1 MRTKRFTWE
10 TGDLELETPPPL
22 REGDEMA
29 NPLDEAE
36 DIENQLAEFERLM
49 NESDESDESDV
60 VVEDEA
66 EELPPSVG
74 DAGSVTQR

>member
-10 TGDLELETPPPL
+10 SGDLELETPPPL

-49 NESDESDESDV
+49 DESDADD
-60 VVEDEA
+60 EDEVVA
-66 EELPPSVG
+66 EEPPPSVG
-74 DAGSVTQR
+74 DAGSIPQR

>member
-10 TGDLELETPPPL
+10 SGDLELETPPPL

-29 NPLDEAE
+29 NPLNEAE

-49 NESDESDESDV
+49 NESDESGVGD
-60 VVEDEA
+60 VEDEA
-66 EELPPSVG
+66 EPSPSVG
-74 DAGSVTQR
+74 DAGSVT

>member
-10 TGDLELETPPPL
+10 SGDLELETPPPL

-29 NPLDEAE
+29 NLLDEAE

-49 NESDESDESDV
+49 NESDESDV

-66 EELPPSVG
+66 EEPLPSVG
-74 DAGSVTQR
+74 DAGSIPQR

>member
-10 TGDLELETPPPL
+10 SGDLELETPPSL

-29 NPLDEAE
+29 NPLNEAE
-36 DIENQLAEFERLM
+36 DVENQLAEFERLM
-49 NESDESDESDV
+49 NESDVVDE
-60 VVEDEA
+60 
-66 EELPPSVG
+66 EEPPPSVG

>member
-29 NPLDEAE
+29 NPLNEAE
-36 DIENQLAEFERLM
+36 DVENQLAEFERLM
-49 NESDESDESDV
+49 SESDV
-60 VVEDEA
+60 VDE
-66 EELPPSVG
+66 EEPSPSIG
-74 DAGSVTQR
+74 DAGPVT

>member
-29 NPLDEAE
+29 NPLNEAE
-36 DIENQLAEFERLM
+36 DVENQLAEFERLM
-49 NESDESDESDV
+49 NESDVLDE
-60 VVEDEA
+60 EA
-66 EELPPSVG
+66 EEPSPSVG
-74 DAGSVTQR
+74 DAGPVT